1 MQSFNWHPILTCG
14 NIDILEFWQFR
25 KFQVV
30 EKINWLWKHLTCL
43 YIKYDYFLGF
53 NFLSKKR
60 REWVKERER
69 EKQELE
75 EILRLGKHQHFNPP
89 PTNQISWQSKWI
101 IREAAQKARGEKSL
115 QGEVDLT
122 FIFAL
127 SLKSTLFFSITLF
140 ITQSV
145 FPTVLFPIFHRLIW
159 FSYAFIFSLSSSPVL
174 SPPCCN
180 WSFASAIKSFDIQ
193 FLFQGKVV
201 FSLSKCLVES
211 IVIGQAHHQL
221 LLYTFLKLTIIF

>member
-14 NIDILEFWQFR
+14 NIDRLEFWQFR

-30 EKINWLWKHLTCL
+30 EKIYWLWKHLTCL

-53 NFLSKKR
+53 NFLSKK
-60 REWVKERER
+60 KERMGEGARER
-69 EKQELE
+69 KTRAGGNSQV
-75 EILRLGKHQHFNPP
+75 RRAPAFQPTA

-127 SLKSTLFFSITLF
+127 SLKSTLFFQSHFSSLNLF
-140 ITQSV
+140 SR
-145 FPTVLFPIFHRLIW
+145 LF
-159 FSYAFIFSLSSSPVL
+159 FSLH
-174 SPPCCN
+174 
-180 WSFASAIKSFDIQ
+180 FIA
-193 FLFQGKVV
+193 
-201 FSLSKCLVES
+201 
-211 IVIGQAHHQL
+211 
-221 LLYTFLKLTIIF
+221 